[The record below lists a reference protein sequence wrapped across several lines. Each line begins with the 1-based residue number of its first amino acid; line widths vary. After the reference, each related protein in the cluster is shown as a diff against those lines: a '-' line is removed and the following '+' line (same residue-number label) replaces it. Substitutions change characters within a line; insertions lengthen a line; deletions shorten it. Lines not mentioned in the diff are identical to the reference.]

1 MEELLKLE
9 INEFILRIPEAY
21 LRVSKGGRLDFPGRM
36 IVCPGNGWM
45 SDNCNVC
52 LHHYLF
58 IQRTYGTQIEDVEN
72 DVNKQECISTRGMI
86 PVIDKYTVGLLKR
99 KIDTLENDE
108 YEDTVLPIIKK
119 LYIALIIEEERNK

>member
-1 MEELLKLE
+1 MKELLKLE

-58 IQRTYGTQIEDVEN
+58 I
-72 DVNKQECISTRGMI
+72 
-86 PVIDKYTVGLLKR
+86 VIIFIVKH
-99 KIDTLENDE
+99 
-108 YEDTVLPIIKK
+108 KK
-119 LYIALIIEEERNK
+119 LFSTFMRSIKCVDELQHPVHPLQKMR

>member
-1 MEELLKLE
+1 MKELLKLE

-86 PVIDKYTVGLLKR
+86 PVIDKYTVGLLKK